1 MASKQELV
9 LMALAVKQ
17 GILNKDQVQTCMDL
31 QNVLEQNGQS
41 LPLVQIALKKK
52 FLTPEQ
58 VDALSGKAPAAS
70 VDIPQD
76 DHISL
81 EQASRIPIFDVHEE
95 IGQGGMA
102 TVFLATDKET
112 KQRCALK
119 VLFPKHTTNKVFV
132 ERFLREGKLLK
143 EFECENIAQGY
154 RYGVVGKDSAA
165 PLYFMSM
172 EYIEGRSIQDMLD
185 KEGPFPETKAIYAI
199 TEAARGLA
207 YMQERGYVHRDVKPD
222 NVMWNNDGRVMLV
235 DLGFS
240 TPIRADLKGQYLD
253 ETCGTVQYISP
264 EQAKGQA
271 DLDIRADIYSMG
283 ATLYHMVMGKLPF
296 GGNDSMEIMAKQVM
310 ENLDAAMLKG
320 GKISM
325 HMHYFIEK
333 MMAKDRDIRYQ
344 SAREIV
350 DDIGE
355 VLSGAADLQYNPQED
370 PGNPFTLLGKSV
382 PISSGRLT
390 KAPGM
395 SGRMSPSPNTSVRM
409 RPSGE
414 SVKTGIP
421 KGNTA
426 VIRKPLAGTGASN
439 RAPAPNGTQAPGSAT
454 VKNVT
459 PTPQHRPGSNTSQIQ
474 KAAIKPGASVRM
486 PQSPTKAPPTQI
498 RLPEKRKPN

>member
-76 DHISL
+76 DHISI

-414 SVKTGIP
+414 SVKTGLP

-426 VIRKPLAGTGASN
+426 VIRKPLPGNGASN
-439 RAPAPNGTQAPGSAT
+439 RAPAPNATQAPGTAT
-454 VKNVT
+454 VKNAT
-459 PTPQHRPGSNTSQIQ
+459 PTPQQKPGSNTSQIQ

>member
-52 FLTPEQ
+52 FLTQEQ
-58 VDALSGKAPAAS
+58 VDTLTGKTAAPI
-70 VDIPQD
+70 DIPQD
-76 DHISL
+76 DHIAL
-81 EQASRIPIFDVHEE
+81 EQAARIPIFDVHEE
-95 IGQGGMA
+95 LGQGGMA

-112 KQRCALK
+112 RQRCALK

-143 EFECENIAQGY
+143 EFECENIAKGY

-172 EYIEGRSIQDMLD
+172 EYIEGQSIQDMLD
-185 KEGPFPETKAIYAI
+185 KEGMFPETKAIYVI

-207 YMQERGYVHRDVKPD
+207 YMQENGYVHRDVKPD
-222 NVMWNNDGRVMLV
+222 NIMWNNDGRVMLV

-355 VLSGAADLQYNPQED
+355 VLSGAADLQYNPQQD
-370 PGNPFTLLGKSV
+370 PSNPFTLLGKPV
-382 PISSGRLT
+382 PISSARLP
-390 KAPGM
+390 KAPGL
-395 SGRMSPSPNTSVRM
+395 SGRMAPSPNTSVRM
-409 RPSGE
+409 RPTGD
-414 SVKTGIP
+414 SVKMGP
-421 KGNTA
+421 VVKGNTTS
-426 VIRKPLAGTGASN
+426 IRKPIPGNGA
-439 RAPAPNGTQAPGSAT
+439 ALPGAAT
-454 VKNVT
+454 VKQGST
-459 PTPQHRPGSNTSQIQ
+459 PPPQQKPGTNTSQIA
-474 KAAIKPGASVRM
+474 KPVPKPGASVRL
-486 PQSPTKAPPTQI
+486 PQAPAKAAPTQI
-498 RLPEKRKPN
+498 RLPEKRKPT